1 MGENI
6 GKSFLQ
12 EGTRIQNAKELSK
25 RQITQVFKQT
35 KDLKRKFPKENKGGQ
50 QARDDTQHHRSLGK
64 CKFKPQ

>member
-12 EGTRIQNAKELSK
+12 EGTRIQKAKELSK

-35 KDLKRKFPKENKGGQ
+35 KDLKRKFPKENTGGQ